1 MSDAKFGSWSV
12 AESPVSVEYSLIA
25 IEEIRREVAEGLQ
38 KLSRGGVE
46 VGGVLYGSRDGRTVN
61 VQSMRPIECEHARGP
76 AFVLSDHDRGLLEEQ
91 VPRDLAD
98 PRLEGMICVGWFLSH
113 TRSEIML
120 SESDQE
126 IYSTFFGAPWQVTL
140 VIRPGRGG
148 SMRAGF
154 FVREPDGTVKTE
166 SSYQEFN
173 FPDRLAGVLDRPP
186 RGDRSD
192 RTERPDRTQAE
203 RLPPPSFSRA
213 SEGGTATAPA
223 PSEQI
228 QKPLPPI
235 PDFLP
240 VQKPVPQTPRRAKWP
255 LLVGW
260 VVLVVGLVA
269 GAMRFFILAPH
280 VEPISL
286 SISERGG
293 VLLIQWN
300 RSATPVS
307 DAATGSLAIFD
318 GKDARTVDLKPVD
331 LASGKFSYQR
341 NSGDVE
347 VRLTLAAPNGQKLGE
362 EASRF
367 LGAPP
372 IRADS
377 EELKTLEQQR
387 DELKAEV
394 DRLTKEN
401 AAQDQRVQELDRT
414 LRILQARMGV
424 K

>member
-12 AESPVSVEYSLIA
+12 AESPVTVEYSLVA
-25 IEEIRREVAEGLQ
+25 IEEIRHEVTEGFQ

-46 VGGVLYGSRDGRTVN
+46 VGGVLYGSRDGRTIN
-61 VQSMRPIECEHARGP
+61 VQSMRPIDCEHSRGP
-76 AFVLSDHDRGLLEEQ
+76 AFVLSENDRRLLQEQ
-91 VPRDLAD
+91 IGRDLAD

-120 SESDQE
+120 SESDLE

-154 FVREPDGTVKTE
+154 FVREADGTVRSE

-186 RGDRSD
+186 RAD
-192 RTERPDRTQAE
+192 RTHTE
-203 RLPPPSFSRA
+203 RLPQASFAWSGEA
-213 SEGGTATAPA
+213 SAEARPD
-223 PSEQI
+223 
-228 QKPLPPI
+228 LPPRTVEQ
-235 PDFLP
+235 PAAQP
-240 VQKPVPQTPRRAKWP
+240 VLAPPIRTSAPRRAKWP

-260 VVLVVGLVA
+260 VVLVVGLVL
-269 GAMRFFILAPH
+269 GAMRFFILAPK

-286 SISERGG
+286 SMTERDG
-293 VLLIQWN
+293 LLQIQWN
-300 RSATPVS
+300 HAAKAVAQ
-307 DAATGSLAIFD
+307 AATGSLAIFD
-318 GKDARTVDLKPVD
+318 GKEARTVDLKPVD

-347 VRLTLAAPNGQKLGE
+347 VRLTVADPAGKKLGE

-367 LGAPP
+367 LGPAP
-372 IRADS
+372 IKADS
-377 EELKTLEQQR
+377 EELKALQKQR
-387 DELKAEV
+387 DDLQAEV
-394 DRLTKEN
+394 DRLTQEN

>member
-12 AESPVSVEYSLIA
+12 AESPVTVEYSLVA
-25 IEEIRREVAEGLQ
+25 IEEIRHAVAEGFQ

-46 VGGVLYGSRDGRTVN
+46 VGGVLYGSRDGRIIN
-61 VQSMRPIECEHARGP
+61 VQSMRAIECEHSRGP
-76 AFVLSDHDRGLLEEQ
+76 AFQLSEHDRELLEEQ
-91 VPRDLAD
+91 VRRDLAD

-120 SESDQE
+120 SESDLE

-154 FVREPDGTVKTE
+154 FVREADGSVKSE

-173 FPDRLAGVLDRPP
+173 FPDRLSGVLDRSP
-186 RGDRSD
+186 RA
-192 RTERPDRTQAE
+192 ERTQPE
-203 RLPPPSFSRA
+203 RLPPPSLPWAPDPVQKTVEPSP
-213 SEGGTATAPA
+213 APA
-223 PSEQI
+223 VSA
-228 QKPLPPI
+228 PPI
-235 PDFLP
+235 PA
-240 VQKPVPQTPRRAKWP
+240 VKPRRAKWP

-260 VVLVVGLVA
+260 VVLVVGVVL
-269 GAMRFFILAPH
+269 GAMRFFILAPR

-286 SISERGG
+286 SMTERDG
-293 VLLIQWN
+293 LLQIQWN
-300 RSATPVS
+300 RAAKTIA

-318 GKDARTVDLKPVD
+318 GKEARTVDLKPVD

-347 VRLTLAAPNGQKLGE
+347 VRLTVADRAGKKLGE

-367 LGAPP
+367 LGPAPVKG
-372 IRADS
+372 DS
-377 EELKTLEQQR
+377 EELQALQKQR
-387 DELKAEV
+387 DELQAEV
-394 DRLTKEN
+394 DRLTQEN